1 MSRTLAARD
10 TSIDAVLKFQPPR
23 AGIAVRN
30 VAMHLMPLVNGAQRQ
45 GILFR
50 GYLCGIQTHHRRLG
64 ILLAHRRQSP
74 VVGRWVEPVESTID
88 FYRRSERKES

>member
-1 MSRTLAARD
+1 MSRTLAAHD
-10 TSIDAVLKFQPPR
+10 TSFDAVLKFQPPR

-30 VAMHLMPLVNGAQRQ
+30 VAMHPMPLVNGAQRQ
-45 GILFR
+45 VIPFR
-50 GYLCGIQTHHRRLG
+50 RYLCGIQRQHRRLG

-88 FYRRSERKES
+88 FYRRNEREES

>member
-1 MSRTLAARD
+1 MSEGRHEAEAVTRTMAAHD
-10 TSIDAVLKFQPPR
+10 TSIDAVLKFEPPR

-50 GYLCGIQTHHRRLG
+50 GYLCEMKNAPPAAGNTVG
-64 ILLAHRRQSP
+64 ASSP
-74 VVGRWVEPVESTID
+74 VTGG
-88 FYRRSERKES
+88 